1 MNISPVSL
9 NSQTRMAAQCDDLH
23 KAIILFN
30 HVSSDDKEKSVLK
43 AFIEKRIASID
54 VPWELIPVS

>member
-1 MNISPVSL
+1 MNISPISL
-9 NSQTRMAAQCDDLH
+9 NSQTRITAQCDDLH

-30 HVSSDDKEKSVLK
+30 HVSSDDKEKHTLK

-54 VPWELIPVS
+54 VSWDLIPIS

>member
-1 MNISPVSL
+1 MNSSPNSL
-9 NSQTRMAAQCDDLH
+9 NSKTRMTASCQDLH

-30 HVSSDDKEKSVLK
+30 HVSSDDKDKPVLK

-54 VPWELIPVS
+54 VSWDLIPVS

>member
-1 MNISPVSL
+1 MNISTTSL
-9 NSQTRMAAQCDDLH
+9 NSQTRITAQCQDLH

-30 HVSSDDKEKSVLK
+30 HVSSDNKEKPVLK

-54 VPWELIPVS
+54 VPWDLIPIS

>member
-1 MNISPVSL
+1 MNSSPNLL

-30 HVSSDDKEKSVLK
+30 HVSSDDKEKPVLK
-43 AFIEKRIASID
+43 AFIEKHIDSID
-54 VPWELIPVS
+54 VSWDLIPVS

>member
-1 MNISPVSL
+1 MNSSPNSL
-9 NSQTRMAAQCDDLH
+9 NSKARMTASCQDLH

-30 HVSSDDKEKSVLK
+30 HVSSDNKEKPVLK

-54 VPWELIPVS
+54 VSWDLIPVS